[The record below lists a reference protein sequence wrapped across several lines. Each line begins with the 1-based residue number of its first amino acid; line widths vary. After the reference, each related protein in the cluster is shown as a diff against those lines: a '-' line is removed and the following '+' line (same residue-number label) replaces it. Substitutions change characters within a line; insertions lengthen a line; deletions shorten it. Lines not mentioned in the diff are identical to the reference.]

1 MQPALRRYRRWRR
14 QTDRC
19 VAHMERGAGTMKI
32 GAGIIIGIGIGLI
45 LAIWI
50 VVQLFQAVL

>member
-1 MQPALRRYRRWRR
+1 
-14 QTDRC
+14 
-19 VAHMERGAGTMKI
+19 MKI